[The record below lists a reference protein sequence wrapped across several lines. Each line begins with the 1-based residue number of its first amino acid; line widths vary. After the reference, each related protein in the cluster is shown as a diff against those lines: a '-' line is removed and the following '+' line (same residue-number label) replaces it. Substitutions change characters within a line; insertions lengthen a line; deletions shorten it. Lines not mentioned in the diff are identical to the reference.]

1 MENSV
6 YIVYMYQNI
15 NKKKGSLP
23 RLLLRLHRQRSL
35 RAALLFYVVAPMC
48 VVMAAGAWWGLRA
61 FERLVEQQM
70 QRDLEMVAE
79 AIKGPLSHALL
90 REREGSIAEA
100 LKAAFDLSEVYG
112 AFLYDA
118 EGRRISVPEQDKGE
132 LPRADATEM
141 AAAGKPQGE
150 YSESRGQEV
159 YSHVMPLTDS
169 GGQITG
175 LLQLTRRR
183 SDFVQNIG
191 RLRTRVVLY
200 TLLGFVGLSG
210 LVMTGHHIAF
220 GRHLHE
226 LSDSMNQIAE
236 GNRGHRYRPN
246 GARELR
252 SLGEHFNRM
261 LDNVDEAEIEI
272 RARRE
277 SERTL
282 EGRLRHAEKMAAI
295 GELAAGVAHELGT
308 PLSMIDARVQKL
320 LRARD
325 EEDGNRKAYTSIRTE
340 SARMQHII
348 RQLLDFSRRNPSQS
362 CRVDCAQ
369 LLSDA
374 VEAVASEA
382 EELHTRIE
390 VEEPPPGTR
399 VRGDPVRLQQALVNL
414 LRNAIQAA
422 PGGEVRCGQGFE
434 GENCLFTVE
443 DNGIGMDPAIVSK
456 IFEPFFT
463 TKSVGEGTGLGLA
476 VVHGIATEHG
486 GRIELDS
493 DLERGCCFRLI
504 LPNHPS
510 QGESA

>member
-1 MENSV
+1 M
-6 YIVYMYQNI
+6 
-15 NKKKGSLP
+15 
-23 RLLLRLHRQRSL
+23 LRWHRQRSL
-35 RAALLFYVVAPMC
+35 RATLLFFVVAPMC
-48 VVMAAGAWWGLRA
+48 VVMAAGAWWGLRT
-61 FERLVEQQM
+61 FEQLVEQQM

-100 LKAAFDLSEVYG
+100 LKAAFELSEVYG

-118 EGRRISVPEQDKGE
+118 EGRRISATERDKGE
-132 LPRADATEM
+132 LPRADATEL

-150 YSESRGQEV
+150 YSESRGQEI

-169 GGQITG
+169 TGQITG

-183 SDFVQNIG
+183 SDFVTNIA

-210 LVMTGHHIAF
+210 LVMTGHHLAF

-226 LSDSMNQIAE
+226 LTDSMNQIAE
-236 GNRGHRYRPN
+236 GNREHRHRPN
-246 GARELR
+246 GSRELR

-261 LDNVDEAEIEI
+261 LDNVDEAEVEI

-277 SERTL
+277 SERLL

-320 LRARD
+320 LRAGG
-325 EEDGNRKAYTSIRTE
+325 EEDENRKAYTSIRTE

-348 RQLLDFSRRNPSQS
+348 RQLLDFSRRNPSRA
-362 CRVDCAQ
+362 CWVDCAQ
-369 LLSDA
+369 LLRDA
-374 VEAVASEA
+374 AEAVGADA
-382 EELHTRIE
+382 EETHTR
-390 VEEPPPGTR
+390 VDVDEPPPGTR

-414 LRNAIQAA
+414 LRNAIQAS
-422 PGGEVRCGQGFE
+422 PGGQVRCGQGFD
-434 GENCLFTVE
+434 GENCWFEVE
-443 DNGIGMDPAIVSK
+443 DDGPGMDPDIVCK

-493 DLERGCCFRLI
+493 GRERGCCFRLV
-504 LPNHPS
+504 LPTQSP

>member
-1 MENSV
+1 
-6 YIVYMYQNI
+6 MYPKI
-15 NKKKGSLP
+15 NKKRNSLSMVF
-23 RLLLRLHRQRSL
+23 LRLHRQRSL
-35 RAALLFYVVAPMC
+35 RATVLFYVVAPMC
-48 VVMAAGAWWGLRA
+48 VVMAAGAWWGLRT
-61 FERLVEQQM
+61 FEQLVEQQM

-118 EGRRISVPEQDKGE
+118 EGRRISSTEQDKGE
-132 LPRADATEM
+132 LQRADVTEL

-150 YSESRGQEV
+150 YSGTSGQEV

-169 GGQITG
+169 TGQITG

-183 SDFVQNIG
+183 SDFVTNIG
-191 RLRTRVVLY
+191 RLRTRVLLY

-210 LVMTGHHIAF
+210 LVMMGHHLAF
-220 GRHLHE
+220 GRHLHG
-226 LSDSMNQIAE
+226 LTDSMNQIAR
-236 GNRGHRYRPN
+236 GNRGHRHRPN

-261 LDNVDEAEIEI
+261 LDNIDEVEIEI

-277 SERTL
+277 SERSL

-320 LRARD
+320 LRAGGG
-325 EEDGNRKAYTSIRTE
+325 EDGNRKAYTSIRTE

-348 RQLLDFSRRNPSQS
+348 RQLLDFSRRNPSRA
-362 CRVDCAQ
+362 CWVDCGQ
-369 LLSDA
+369 LLRDA
-374 VEAVASEA
+374 VAAVKADA
-382 EELHTRIE
+382 EESRTR
-390 VEEPPPGTR
+390 VEIDEPPSGTR
-399 VRGDPVRLQQALVNL
+399 VRGDPVRLEQALVNL

-422 PGGEVRCGQGFE
+422 PGGEVRCAQGVE
-434 GENCLFTVE
+434 GGNCWFQVE
-443 DNGIGMDPAIVSK
+443 DDGAGMDPDIVSK

-486 GRIELDS
+486 GRIELDA
-493 DLERGCCFRLI
+493 DRDRGSCFRLV
-504 LPNHPS
+504 LPNQDP
-510 QGESA
+510 QGEHS

>member
-1 MENSV
+1 MPAV
-6 YIVYMYQNI
+6 
-15 NKKKGSLP
+15 
-23 RLLLRLHRQRSL
+23 LLRLHRQRSL

-48 VVMAAGAWWGLRA
+48 VVIAAGGWWGLRA

-90 REREGSIAEA
+90 REREGSMAEA

-118 EGRRISVPEQDKGE
+118 EGRRISVPEQEKGE
-132 LPRADATEM
+132 LPRADATEL

-169 GGQITG
+169 AGQITG

-183 SDFVQNIG
+183 SDFVKNIG
-191 RLRTRVVLY
+191 LLRTRVVLY

-210 LVMTGHHIAF
+210 LVMVGQYLAF

-226 LSDSMNQIAE
+226 LSDSMNQIAK
-236 GNRGHRYRPN
+236 GNREYRHHPN
-246 GARELR
+246 GAQELR

-261 LDNVDEAEIEI
+261 LDNVDEAEVEI

-320 LRARD
+320 LRASGD
-325 EEDGNRKAYTSIRTE
+325 EDGNRKAYMSIRSE

-348 RQLLDFSRRNPSQS
+348 RQLLDFSRRNPSHVY
-362 CRVDCAQ
+362 RLDGAQ
-369 LLSDA
+369 LLRDA
-374 VEAVASEA
+374 VEAVEA
-382 EELHTRIE
+382 EAEALHTRIQ
-390 VEEPPPGTR
+390 VDEPPPGTW
-399 VRGDPVRLQQALVNL
+399 VRGDPVRLQQAMVNL

-422 PGGEVRCGQGFE
+422 PGGEVRCGQGFD
-434 GENCLFTVE
+434 GESCWFEVE
-443 DNGIGMDPAIVSK
+443 DDGAGMDPAIVSK

-463 TKSVGEGTGLGLA
+463 TKPVGEGTGLGLA

-486 GRIELDS
+486 GRIELDNDRDQGS
-493 DLERGCCFRLI
+493 CFRLV
-504 LPNHPS
+504 LPNQPP
-510 QGESA
+510 QGEGS